1 MSKRFSL
8 DLIRESCHLAL
19 VCPNRGEFI
28 SMVSQASEKE
38 GASSE
43 EARALAQTLAD
54 TVGLTDAGQGAL
66 SDDPALA
73 TTAHRRAPN
82 PFMGVAAGLLW
93 GMAILAGGITVLNI
107 GSEVIDR
114 WAGAT
119 SLVSDCRS
127 VGCVPQ

>member
-28 SMVSQASEKE
+28 TMVSQASEKE

-54 TVGLTDAGQGAL
+54 TVGLTESG
-66 SDDPALA
+66 PAVMAEEPMLGKA
-73 TTAHRRAPN
+73 IRRRVPN
-82 PFMGVAAGLLW
+82 PFVGAASGLIW
-93 GMAILAGGITVLNI
+93 GLAILAGGITVLNI

-119 SLVSDCRS
+119 TLVSDCRS